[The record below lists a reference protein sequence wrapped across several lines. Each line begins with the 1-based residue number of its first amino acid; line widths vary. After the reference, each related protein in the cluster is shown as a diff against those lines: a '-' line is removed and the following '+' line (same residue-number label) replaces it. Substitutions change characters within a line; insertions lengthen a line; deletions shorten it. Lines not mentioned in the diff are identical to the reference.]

1 MSPNI
6 ITTAADVRSR
16 YGSLFQSVAEV
27 ARIRYG
33 DRPSTMFEEIKETT
47 KRLSDDDF
55 LSDYLTENL
64 GRLYSLYSEM
74 LPGKKHEQKWLD
86 DLYAMLSI
94 VISDLVE
101 EISELIDEANR
112 HDSEMLWKRLNGCT
126 GPRTAWSAA
135 ARWRMGSACPV
146 GTTAILMA
154 ICPSEAD
161 IRKRRRA
168 KASSTF

>member
-16 YGSLFQSVAEV
+16 HGSLFQSVAEV

-33 DRPSTMFEEIKETT
+33 DRPSTKFEEIKETT
-47 KRLSDDDF
+47 KRLSDDGF

-64 GRLYSLYSEM
+64 GRLYSIYPEM

-112 HDSEMLWKRLNGCT
+112 HDSEMLWKRPNG
-126 GPRTAWSAA
+126 
-135 ARWRMGSACPV
+135 
-146 GTTAILMA
+146 
-154 ICPSEAD
+154 
-161 IRKRRRA
+161 
-168 KASSTF
+168 

>member
-33 DRPSTMFEEIKETT
+33 ERPSTKFEEIKETT
-47 KRLSDDDF
+47 KMLSEDGY

-64 GRLYSLYSEM
+64 GRLYSLYPEM

-86 DLYAMLSI
+86 DLYAMLSM
-94 VISDLVE
+94 VASDLAE
-101 EISELIDEANR
+101 EINELLDEADR
-112 HDSEMLWKRLNGCT
+112 HDAEMLWKRLNG
-126 GPRTAWSAA
+126 
-135 ARWRMGSACPV
+135 
-146 GTTAILMA
+146 
-154 ICPSEAD
+154 
-161 IRKRRRA
+161 
-168 KASSTF
+168 